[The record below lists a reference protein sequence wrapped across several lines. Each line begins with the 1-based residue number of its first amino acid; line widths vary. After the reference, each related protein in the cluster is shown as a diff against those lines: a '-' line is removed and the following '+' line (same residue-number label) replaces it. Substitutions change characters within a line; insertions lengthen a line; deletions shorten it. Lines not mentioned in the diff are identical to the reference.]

1 MSDAPRSRYDDPA
14 DAVWEDYYEL
24 DPRDIEDTLDD
35 HIEELPEH
43 RHT

>member
-1 MSDAPRSRYDDPA
+1 MSATPRSRYDDPA
-14 DAVWEDYYEL
+14 DAVWEEYYEL

-35 HIEELPEH
+35 HIDVPPDN